1 MYNVYNLEAKEQLD
15 NFLKSFK
22 NFLIAEK
29 VASVTQRSYVSDARF
44 FLNWY
49 LAFLQNNL
57 NLSSKPDFSEVF
69 KMINAKVLSAYN
81 FFLVENKIPLKSINR
96 KFSALRKLGS
106 FCLIQNLFSENVFE
120 NLKNLSD
127 RPLFP
132 EHKCHLGQFKDDLLK
147 RNLTKITVKNYLV
160 DTKQFLDWNKNN
172 FKL

>member
-22 NFLIAEK
+22 NFLITEK
-29 VASVTQRSYVSDARF
+29 VASITQRSYVSDARF

-49 LAFLQNNL
+49 LSFLQNNL
-57 NLSSKPDFSEVF
+57 NLSSKSDFSQVF
-69 KMINAKVLSAYN
+69 KTINAKVLSAYN
-81 FFLVENKIPLKSINR
+81 FFLLENKIPLKSINR

-106 FCLIQNLFSENVFE
+106 FCLTQNLFSENVFE

-147 RNLTKITVKNYLV
+147 RNLTKITTKNYLTDV
-160 DTKQFLDWNKNN
+160 KQFLDWSKQK
-172 FKL
+172 FEI